1 MTSLTLKLES
11 KGEMDKNIIAIL
23 IEDFRVKIV
32 LQSLKETNELFT
44 LLTHNNLKLELFK
57 N

>member
-1 MTSLTLKLES
+1 MKE
-11 KGEMDKNIIAIL
+11 EMDKNIIAIL

-32 LQSLKETNELFT
+32 LQSLKETSELFT
-44 LLTHNNLKLELFK
+44 LLTQNNLKLELFK